1 MECLLMTPR
10 PRSRRL
16 VSTIVILMRN
26 SQSCFKG
33 TRLFVALFTTLFLVG
48 SASIGFA
55 LNQEQYE
62 ELVGLQGVWPDFPP
76 SSLSTESFAR
86 LDGNWESWGQETSVD
101 VAELYALAEKDVA
114 QQRQAL
120 EKVKSRVRV
129 LRKALNDPAYASIRD
144 TLTSIYASLNLRAE
158 LFEKSLNVITAENAP
173 AAASEAQSSKIT
185 EVRNALSALE
195 SDLRSVP
202 KGEAWLP
209 YVNAQAVRAS
219 LDTPAAADI
228 LAPLSRKLDP
238 NVEGRTDAQ
247 KQFLN
252 RKSFRRFAN
261 AVNNYLAIARISEEG
276 VDQNELRER
285 LAALVEAV
293 DAHEYRPTSET
304 ARDIRN
310 ARNALQRAAGPV
322 ASPLEEMIRK
332 QYLNYNFRLVAD
344 ESFLSKLVS
353 AQDINCGPV
362 TDYFMGARIYGN
374 QTTSTNVNLEFIPSN
389 DTARF
394 NLTLAGV
401 SNSRTNAYTNQATIS
416 SVGQHQ
422 FYASKPIAFN
432 GDRFQLGPT
441 DLSVN
446 PSIRHVGAATKYD
459 NILFGLFKKPIRRK
473 ALTEANKRLP
483 AGRAHAAERLQE
495 NVLPEFDSEV
505 DNNFGGL
512 NNDIASFE
520 ARLREKQ
527 LAPTAERA
535 RTTSDRFLLDSAIR
549 GSEEISGSP
558 VNIGSTR
565 GVGFTLQV
573 HESLLN
579 NMADRW
585 GFDGRTMTDKQ
596 VREELRTWFS
606 ELLAR
611 DVKLSDDNAAEPTEP
626 TTLIFD
632 DQDPIRFRI
641 ADGTIVLILRA
652 GIVQENGEEIPPQIV
667 EVPLNLSM
675 RGGQVQIERGN
686 VTVTPID
693 PPRNRALQITR
704 AGVMRRKLEQAIEGG
719 TRDGVITVERDGR
732 SPTTISLQRIDA
744 RGGWLTIYGI

>member
-1 MECLLMTPR
+1 MTPR
-10 PRSRRL
+10 PRSRPLLSKIVLL
-16 VSTIVILMRN
+16 VRA
-26 SQSCFKG
+26 SQPRYG
-33 TRLFVALFTTLFLVG
+33 GMRLFIALFTMLFLVG

-55 LNQEQYE
+55 LNQDQYE
-62 ELVGLQGVWPDFPP
+62 EAVGLQGVWPDFPP

-86 LDGNWESWGQETSVD
+86 LDGNWQSWGQDTAVD
-101 VAELYALAEKDVA
+101 VAELYSLSEKNLE

-120 EKVKSRVRV
+120 DKVKSRIRV

-144 TLTSIYASLNLRAE
+144 TLTSIYASLSLRAE
-158 LFEKSLNVITAENAP
+158 LFEKSLDVITAENAP
-173 AAASEAQSSKIT
+173 VAAGQAQNSKLN

-209 YVNAQAVRAS
+209 YINAQAVRTS
-219 LDTPAAADI
+219 LSTPAAADV
-228 LAPLSRKLDP
+228 LAPLPRKLDP
-238 NVEGRTDAQ
+238 TIEGRTDAQ

-261 AVNNYLAIARISEEG
+261 AVENYLAVARISQEG
-276 VDQNELRER
+276 VDQNALRER

-293 DAHEYRPTSET
+293 DSHEYRPTSET

-322 ASPLEEMIRK
+322 ALPLDDMIRK

-353 AQDINCGPV
+353 AQDINSGAV
-362 TDYFMGARIYGN
+362 RDYFMGARIYGN
-374 QTTSTNVNLEFIPSN
+374 QTTSTNVNLAFIPSN
-389 DTARF
+389 DVARF
-394 NLTLAGV
+394 SLNLSGV
-401 SNSRTNAYTNQATIS
+401 SNSRTNAYTDQATIS

-422 FYASKPIAFN
+422 FYATKPISFD
-432 GDRFQLGPT
+432 GDRFQIGPT
-441 DLSVN
+441 DLSVS

-459 NILFGLFKKPIRRK
+459 NILFGLFKGTIRRK

-483 AGRAHAAERLQE
+483 AGRAHAAGRLQE

-505 DNNFGGL
+505 DKNFGGL
-512 NNDIASFE
+512 NNDIANFE
-520 ARLREKQ
+520 ARLRQKQ
-527 LAPTAERA
+527 LAPAAERT
-535 RTTSDRFLLDSAIR
+535 RTTSDRFMLDSAVR
-549 GSEEISGSP
+549 GGEEISGSP

-565 GVGFTLQV
+565 GVGFTLQI

-585 GFDGRTMTDKQ
+585 GFAGRTMTDKQ

-606 ELLAR
+606 ELLGR
-611 DVKLSDDNAAEPTEP
+611 DVKLSDDNAAESKEP

-632 DQDPIRFRI
+632 DQDPVRFRI
-641 ADGTIVLILRA
+641 VDGTIVLILRA
-652 GIVQENGEEIPPQIV
+652 GIQQEDGEEIPPQIV
-667 EVPLNLSM
+667 EVPLSLSM
-675 RGGQVQIERGN
+675 GGGQIQIVRGD

-704 AGVMRRKLEQAIEGG
+704 AGAMRRRLEQAIEGG
-719 TRDGVITVERDGR
+719 TSDGVINVEREGR
-732 SPTTISLQRIDA
+732 SPTSIAIQRVDA